1 MFAVSKPPDDRKST
15 SILPLVSVV
24 GLYHIL
30 CLLLASRPHIKF
42 EGFTVV
48 MNVSMGVRSCSSV
61 SYRWR
66 YEQAIWIGGFEDNTT
81 TALSELENLW
91 AISRLISREA
101 LGSLGEET

>member
-1 MFAVSKPPDDRKST
+1 
-15 SILPLVSVV
+15 
-24 GLYHIL
+24 
-30 CLLLASRPHIKF
+30 
-42 EGFTVV
+42 
-48 MNVSMGVRSCSSV
+48 MNVSVGVRSCSIV
-61 SYRWR
+61 PYGGT